1 MFRIITSGEIMELNK
16 RNTWRIILII
26 AAAAALLAMVINLGT
41 VFRIIGKTVSVFMPF
56 FIGLCI
62 AFAVNSIMMPLERM
76 YGKRKKLPDKFR
88 RPLCLAVSFLAVA
101 AALSAVLFV
110 VIPKIRETAYE
121 FSKNLPQYFG
131 RFDGMCD
138 NVNSRFHKLFPGV
151 SPVKI
156 NAEAV
161 FSRISEYV
169 TDGKN
174 ALWKKVLDTTASLA
188 SWVASMIISLV
199 FSVYLLA
206 RKEKLIAQASAL
218 FSCILPKKIFLPLE
232 KLVSMSADVFSKY
245 LSGQVTEG
253 VIIGALCYI
262 GMKLFRFPYAAVSS
276 VTIGVTALV
285 PVFGALFGTAV
296 GAFLIFMQSPVR
308 ALWFIVFVLCLQQIE
323 GNIIYPRVVGKSV
336 GLPGVWVLISTTL
349 GGRVFGVAGM
359 FFAVPVFS
367 VAYSLLKD
375 FVKSKAANT

>member
-1 MFRIITSGEIMELNK
+1 MFLIIISGEIMELNK
-16 RNTWRIILII
+16 NNTRRIIFI
-26 AAAAALLAMVINLGT
+26 AVIAAALLAMVINLEA
-41 VFRIIGKTVSVFMPF
+41 VFRIISKTVSVFMPF
-56 FIGLCI
+56 FIGLCV
-62 AFAVNSIMMPLERM
+62 AFAVNSIMAPLESV
-76 YGKRKKLPDKFR
+76 YEKKKKLPEKFR
-88 RPLCLAVSFLAVA
+88 RPVCLALSFLAVA
-101 AALSAVLFV
+101 AALSAVLFI
-110 VIPKIRETAYE
+110 VIPQIRETTYE
-121 FSKNLPQYFG
+121 FSKNLPQYLG

-138 NVNSRFHKLFPGV
+138 NINASFRKFFRGAA
-151 SPVKI
+151 PVRI

-161 FSRISEYV
+161 LSKISEYV
-169 TDGKN
+169 SDEKN
-174 ALWKKVLDTTASLA
+174 ALWEKILNTTASLA

-199 FSVYLLA
+199 FSAYLLA
-206 RKEKLIAQASAL
+206 RKERLIAQASAL
-218 FSCILPKKIFLPLE
+218 FSCILPNKIFAPLE
-232 KLVSMSADVFSKY
+232 KVVSMSANVFSKY

-253 VIIGALCYI
+253 VIIGVLCFI
-262 GMKLFRFPYAAVSS
+262 GMKIFRFPHAAVSS

-308 ALWFIVFVLCLQQIE
+308 ALWFVVFVLCLQQLE

-375 FVKSKAANT
+375 FVKLRASDT